1 MGDGEPGGRRAHSDP
16 DVGIFLDGGKDL
28 HVGERD
34 RPGFYA
40 VPLPG
45 SDTDLDIPPWKG
57 DNELATEKAEFV
69 RTESWTGA
77 MDQSFNG

>member
-1 MGDGEPGGRRAHSDP
+1 MGDGEPGWRRAHSDP
-16 DVGIFLDGGKDL
+16 DVEIFLDSGKDL

-40 VPLPG
+40 VSL
-45 SDTDLDIPPWKG
+45 SDSETDFDIPPWKG
-57 DNELATEKAEFV
+57 DNELAKEKVEFV

-77 MDQSFNG
+77 MDQSFDG